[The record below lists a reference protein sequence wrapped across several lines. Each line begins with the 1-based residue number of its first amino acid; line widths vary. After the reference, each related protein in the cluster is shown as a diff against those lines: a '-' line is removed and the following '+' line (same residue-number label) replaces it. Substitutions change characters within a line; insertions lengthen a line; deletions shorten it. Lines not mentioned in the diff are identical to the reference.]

1 MNEWGTLAPGQII
14 DAEEQKKR
22 QQLANK
28 TKERERPVW
37 ATGVA
42 QARGLM
48 EAHAAMREEADN
60 PFARADIDPR
70 AEAAQ
75 RDAVRFGDPMAGTR
89 EPFPST
95 PRPLAFSSLASHDI
109 YQSRPHPFK
118 LVRLS
123 SRRTNTPNV

>member
-75 RDAVRFGDPMAGTR
+75 RDAVRFGDPMAGNTGAL
-89 EPFPST
+89 PST
-95 PRPLAFSSLASHDI
+95 RVHSHFTRIPRYLPKPPAS
-109 YQSRPHPFK
+109 FK

-123 SRRTNTPNV
+123 SRRTNSPNV

>member
-1 MNEWGTLAPGQII
+1 MNGWGTLAPGQII
-14 DAEEQKKR
+14 DAEEHKKR

-42 QARGLM
+42 QARGVM
-48 EAHAAMREEADN
+48 EAHAALREEADN

-75 RDAVRFGDPMAGTR
+75 RDAVRFGDPMAGTGTYT
-89 EPFPST
+89 ST
-95 PRPLAFSSLASHDI
+95 LAFI
-109 YQSRPHPFK
+109 RIQR
-118 LVRLS
+118 LVYE
-123 SRRTNTPNV
+123 PACMHACII